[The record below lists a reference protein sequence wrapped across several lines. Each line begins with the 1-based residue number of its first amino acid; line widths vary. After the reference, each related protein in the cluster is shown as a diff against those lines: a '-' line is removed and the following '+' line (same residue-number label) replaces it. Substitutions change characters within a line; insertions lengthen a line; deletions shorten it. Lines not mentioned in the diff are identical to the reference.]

1 MTIKVCD
8 CCRKEV
14 SCSESATEEVV
25 VGEKTAYFKMMVK
38 PTAEDTHVCKACFM
52 HLLRLAYEKTCDEF
66 GLPGAGALA

>member
-38 PTAEDTHVCKACFM
+38 PTAEDTHVCRRVSC
-52 HLLRLAYEKTCDEF
+52 TC
-66 GLPGAGALA
+66 